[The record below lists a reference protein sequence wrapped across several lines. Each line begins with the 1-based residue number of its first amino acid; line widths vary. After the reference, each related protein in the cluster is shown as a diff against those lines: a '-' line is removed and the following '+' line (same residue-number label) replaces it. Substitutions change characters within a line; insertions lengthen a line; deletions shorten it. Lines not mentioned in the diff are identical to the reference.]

1 MKDICKLAGWA
12 TVLLFTGVILALCGI
27 LSTVIHAL
35 VKILCRAHKLLSK
48 YSNGLYFRAMAT
60 IEELKEKEA
69 A

>member
-12 TVLLFTGVILALCGI
+12 IVLLFAGIIIALCGF
-27 LSTVIHAL
+27 LSMVIHAL

-48 YSNGLYFRAMAT
+48 YSNGLYTRAMAT
-60 IEELKEKEA
+60 IEELKENEA